1 MTTTLTIA
9 KREFR
14 SYFDS
19 PLAYVVICLG
29 LVLLGAFFF
38 LPSTGFWQTDRAT
51 LAPVF
56 FLAPRGLSIVVVPVL
71 TMRLLAEERRSGT
84 LEMLITLPV
93 RDHEVIL
100 GKFLGAWGLVLI
112 LIGATALYPLMMF
125 GAPRLVVALVCVAL
139 VVAGRALAGVL
150 VSDATMS
157 LVYAVAAGAAGALLA
172 QVWRLGVLDSGPV
185 LSGYLGLFCYSAA
198 AVAIG
203 LFISAVTESQVIA
216 FFVTWALL
224 VLLSFMG
231 MFVEAAGGGVLR
243 DVIAFI
249 SFDTRLAP
257 FARGQ
262 IITRDVIYFLSI
274 AVGCL
279 MMAFR
284 ALERR
289 KWA

>member
-1 MTTTLTIA
+1 MSTTLTIA
-9 KREFR
+9 KRELR

-38 LPSTGFWQTDRAT
+38 FPSGSFWQNDRST
-51 LAPVF
+51 LAQIF
-56 FLAPRGLSIVVVPVL
+56 FLAPRGLSLVVVPVL
-71 TMRLLAEERRSGT
+71 TMRLLAEEKRSGT

-100 GKFLGAWGLVLI
+100 GKFLGAWALVLI
-112 LIGATALYPLMMF
+112 LIAASALFPIMMF
-125 GAPRLVVALVCVAL
+125 KFPWHL
-139 VVAGRALAGVL
+139 
-150 VSDATMS
+150 
-157 LVYAVAAGAAGALLA
+157 GAL
-172 QVWRLGVLDSGPV
+172 DTGPV
-185 LSGYLGLFCYSAA
+185 LSGYLGLVLYSAA
-198 AVAIG
+198 AVSVG
-203 LFISAVTESQVIA
+203 LLISALTESQVIA
-216 FFVTWALL
+216 FFITWILL
-224 VLLSFMG
+224 VMLSFMG
-231 MFVEAAGGGVLR
+231 MLVEGAPSSLFR
-243 DVIAFI
+243 DIVAFI

-262 IITRDVIYFLSI
+262 IITRDIVYFLTI

-279 MMAFR
+279 MAAFR